1 MLTNVFGA
9 CQFEIY
15 LKFYLYPHTL
25 KKTDDSFCNFSIGEY
40 ARAISIL

>member
-9 CQFEIY
+9 CQFKIY
-15 LKFYLYPHTL
+15 LKFYLYPDTL